1 MTLEQLAVFLA
12 VAERQHVTRAA
23 QALGLTPSA
32 VSAAIRAL
40 ETNHDVLL
48 FDRVG
53 RGIELTQA
61 GRIFLEEAR
70 NTLAAADRAN
80 LVLAELG
87 GLSRGKLSLSASQTV
102 AGHWL
107 PRQMMR
113 FRDRYPEII
122 LDLTIGNSASVAD
135 AVKAGQAE
143 LGFVEA
149 EIPSQVLSHLV
160 VAEDEMVIVVPKGHP
175 LTQPV
180 VDLPAAL
187 VESRWVLREPGS
199 GTRAYFERAIQ
210 GLGVD
215 PQQLTIALT
224 FPSNE
229 AVLSALTEGGCA
241 SLLSRST
248 VQALVETDVLA
259 IVPVPLSPRRFTV
272 LRHRERRMSGAARQ
286 FLQLCSEPSDHSRNL
301 FKN

>member
-1 MTLEQLAVFLA
+1 MTLEQLAIFLA

-61 GRIFLEEAR
+61 GSIFLEEAR
-70 NTLAAADRAN
+70 ATLAAANRAT

-87 GLSRGKLSLSASQTV
+87 GLNRGRLALYASQTV

-113 FRDRYPEII
+113 FRARYPEII
-122 LDLTIGNSASVAD
+122 LDLTIGNSASVAE
-135 AVKAGQAE
+135 AVEGGRAE

-180 VDLPAAL
+180 ADLPAAL
-187 VESRWVLREPGS
+187 AASRWVLREPGS
-199 GTRAYFERAIQ
+199 GTRAYFEQAMQ
-210 GLGVD
+210 SLGID
-215 PQQLTIALT
+215 PHQLVIALT

-248 VQALVETDVLA
+248 VQALVETDALA
-259 IVPVPLSPRRFTV
+259 IVPVPLAPRRFTA

-286 FLQLCSEPSDHSRNL
+286 FLQLCSQPDDHGRSL